1 MYHIYLLPIYNFQIS
16 NTSINFDKQNDK
28 VYTNKDIPVF
38 FNVKK
43 IEIQSMNN
51 YFKDSTKSINGTY
64 SVTST
69 HEINKEAIM
78 NNLSEFFN
86 QSMDDLN
93 TPSTFFKVGIVNQN
107 LIISTVQFGMFSRS
121 PFFKASTEKQA
132 LAGKNTIM
140 NATKDTK

>member
-1 MYHIYLLPIYNFQIS
+1 
-16 NTSINFDKQNDK
+16 
-28 VYTNKDIPVF
+28 
-38 FNVKK
+38 
-43 IEIQSMNN
+43 MNN

-107 LIISTVQFGMFSRS
+107 LIISTVIISLCLVIIVIGSIYNPINNLKLIGIKAIRIFKSYN
-121 PFFKASTEKQA
+121 FFRVCVTSIIRFNQYRCDNGYFICV
-132 LAGKNTIM
+132 L
-140 NATKDTK
+140 